1 MTKKP
6 LWAIITAVL
15 SLLTIYMFFGQSGL
29 SFAEFVEDLQEAN
42 FLWLIP
48 ATFCMLLYIW
58 FEGTALTYISRALG
72 YPVKHRKG
80 FVYASADIY
89 FSSITP
95 SATGGQPASA
105 YFMRKD
111 GIKTSV
117 ATAALILN
125 VTMYTLAIITIGL
138 FCVVFFP
145 RMFLQFPFGCKVM
158 IVFGIFAMFF
168 LTTTLIL
175 LLKKHQILF
184 KAGHAIIIIM
194 KKLHF
199 KNAANRMES
208 KLIDSID
215 KYKECVRQLYGKKAL
230 LVKIY
235 ILNLMQRLSQILVT
249 VFVFFALHGDFSEGL
264 RVFIIQSYVIIGSNF
279 IPIPGAMGISEYI
292 MFCGFSMLSNSE
304 LAGSL
309 SLVSRGITFYTCSI
323 ISIITVIFGYIA
335 IKMTDKK
342 NENGDIK

>member
-1 MTKKP
+1 MTKKT

-184 KAGHAIIIIM
+184 KAGIDIDVPR
-194 KKLHF
+194 KK
-199 KNAANRMES
+199 
-208 KLIDSID
+208 
-215 KYKECVRQLYGKKAL
+215 
-230 LVKIY
+230 
-235 ILNLMQRLSQILVT
+235 
-249 VFVFFALHGDFSEGL
+249 
-264 RVFIIQSYVIIGSNF
+264 
-279 IPIPGAMGISEYI
+279 
-292 MFCGFSMLSNSE
+292 
-304 LAGSL
+304 
-309 SLVSRGITFYTCSI
+309 
-323 ISIITVIFGYIA
+323 
-335 IKMTDKK
+335 
-342 NENGDIK
+342 

>member
-42 FLWLIP
+42 FWWLIP
-48 ATFCMLLYIW
+48 AAFCMLLYIW

-138 FCVVFFP
+138 FCVIFFP
-145 RMFLQFPFGCKVM
+145 RMFLQFPTGCKVM
-158 IVFGIFAMFF
+158 IIFGIFAMFF
-168 LTTTLIL
+168 LTTGLII

-184 KAGHAIIIIM
+184 KAGHAVIIIL

-235 ILNLMQRLSQILVT
+235 FLNLMQRLSQILVT

-279 IPIPGAMGISEYI
+279 IPIPGAVGISEYI
-292 MFCGFSMLSNSE
+292 MFYGFSMLTNSD
-304 LAGSL
+304 LAGSI

-335 IKMTDKK
+335 IRMTEK
-342 NENGDIK
+342 NNKNGDIK

>member
-48 ATFCMLLYIW
+48 AAFCMLLYIW

-145 RMFLQFPFGCKVM
+145 HMFLQFPFGCKVM

-168 LTTTLIL
+168 LTTMLIL

>member
-48 ATFCMLLYIW
+48 AAGCMLLYIW

-125 VTMYTLAIITIGL
+125 VTMYTIAIITIGL
-138 FCVVFFP
+138 FCVLFFP
-145 RMFLQFPFGCKVM
+145 RMFLQFPLGCKIM
-158 IVFGIFAMFF
+158 IVFGIFAMFV
-168 LTTTLIL
+168 LTTSLFL

-184 KAGHAIIIIM
+184 KAGHAIIIIL
-194 KKLHF
+194 KKFHF

-230 LVKIY
+230 LIKIY
-235 ILNLMQRLSQILVT
+235 FLNLMQRLSQILVT
-249 VFVFFALHGDFSEGL
+249 VFVFFALHGNYAEGL
-264 RVFIIQSYVIIGSNF
+264 LVFVIQSYVIIGSNF
-279 IPIPGAMGISEYI
+279 IPVPGACGVSEYI
-292 MFCGFSMLSNSE
+292 MFCGFSMLSSGE

-323 ISIITVIFGYIA
+323 ISIITVILGYIA
-335 IKMTDKK
+335 IRMNDKK
-342 NENGDIK
+342 NKNGDIK